1 MPLDAICLSAVVRE
15 IAPQLEGNRIE
26 KIQQPARDQIVLLL
40 RGSRRLLINAG
51 ANQPRIHLTSLLRD
65 NPAQP
70 PMFCMLLRKYIGG
83 GRIVSVEQALL
94 ERVVTLT
101 IDAMDE
107 LGEMSRYRLVLEC
120 MGRHSNLILV
130 SPDGHVIDCLRR
142 VDFEMSQQRQVLP
155 GLFYHLPPVQEK
167 LSPLTVE
174 EDEFARHL
182 AAAPAETPLDRWL
195 LDTFTAISP
204 LIARELVYR
213 ACGSTDSRVEEEAGR
228 LWSVFTAWQQAVN
241 GGEMTPYV
249 LLKDGKYSDFTYLA
263 PQQYGD
269 FMDCR
274 EEPTF
279 CQLLDGFYEGREQA
293 ERVRQKGQDLLKTV
307 TNARDRVRRKIA
319 LQEKE
324 YAQTQDRDQLRICGE
339 LITANLYRMER
350 GASKVT
356 VENYYE
362 PDCPAVEIRLDPR
375 LSPQENGARYFKQ
388 YNKAK
393 TAEKILTEQLRLGR
407 EELTYLESVLQQLQ
421 QAEAEQDFNDIR
433 AELTEGGY
441 IRNRGKKQTGFQRA
455 SKPREFRS
463 SAGLRI
469 LVGRSNQQNDRLT
482 TKVAGPRDIWLHTQK
497 IHGSHVILCTDGAQ
511 PDEQSLWEAA
521 VLAAYYSQG
530 RESSKVPV
538 DYTPVR
544 YVKKPAGAKP
554 GMVTY
559 TTYQTMFVTP
569 EADLAKKLHV
579 K

>member
-1 MPLDAICLSAVVRE
+1 MPLDAICLSAVVGE
-15 IAPQLEGNRIE
+15 IRPQLIGSRIE
-26 KIQQPARDQIVLLL
+26 KIQQPSRDQIVLLL
-40 RGSRRLLINAG
+40 RGSRRLLLNAG
-51 ANQPRIHLTSLLRD
+51 ANQPRIHMTAQLRD

-83 GRIVSVEQALL
+83 GRIVEVEQAPL

-130 SPDGHVIDCLRR
+130 APDGHVIDCMRR

-155 GLFYHLPPVQEK
+155 GLYYRLPPAQEK
-167 LSPLTVE
+167 MSPLSVE
-174 EDEFARHL
+174 REDFQRL
-182 AAAPAETPLDRWL
+182 LSRCPAETQLDRWL

-204 LIARELVYR
+204 LVAREIVFC
-213 ACGSTDSRVEEEAGR
+213 ACGSTDSRIEEEKGR
-228 LWSVFTAWQQAVN
+228 LWDALHAWQQHVADGN
-241 GGEMTPYV
+241 MTPQL
-249 LLKDGKYSDFTYLA
+249 LLKADKPTDFTYL
-263 PQQYGD
+263 PVQQYGD
-269 FMDCR
+269 YVQCR
-274 EEPTF
+274 EEESF
-279 CQLLDGFYEGREQA
+279 SVLLDHFYEGREQA

-324 YAQTQDRDQLRICGE
+324 YAQTQDRDRLRICGE

-356 VENYYE
+356 VENYYDPE
-362 PDCPAVEIRLDPR
+362 CPGMEIRLDPR
-375 LSPQENGARYFKQ
+375 LSPQENAAKYFKQ

-393 TAEKILTEQLRLGR
+393 TAEKMLTEQLQRGR
-407 EELTYLESVLQQLQ
+407 EELSYLESVLHQLN

-433 AELTEGGY
+433 AELTDGGY
-441 IRNRGKKQTGFQRA
+441 IRSRGKKQPGFQRA
-455 SKPREFRS
+455 SKPREFLS

-469 LVGRSNQQNDRLT
+469 LVGRSNKQNDQLT
-482 TKVAGPRDIWLHTQK
+482 CKTAGPRDIWLHTQK
-497 IHGSHVILCTDGAQ
+497 LHGSHVILCTDGAEA
-511 PDEQSLWEAA
+511 DERSLYEAA
-521 VLAAYYSQG
+521 VLAAFYSQG
-530 RESSKVPV
+530 RDGGKVPV
-538 DYTPVR
+538 DYTPAR

-554 GMVTY
+554 GMVIY
-559 TTYQTMFVTP
+559 TAYQTMYVAP
-569 EADLAKKLHV
+569 DAELVKKLHV

>member
-1 MPLDAICLSAVVRE
+1 MPLDAICLRAVVEE
-15 IAPQLEGNRIE
+15 IRPQLVGSRIE
-26 KIQQPARDQIVLLL
+26 KIQQPARDQIILLL
-40 RGSRRLLINAG
+40 RGSRRLLLNAG
-51 ANQPRIHLTSLLRD
+51 ANQPRIHLTAQLRD

-83 GRIVSVEQALL
+83 GRIVDVEQAPL

-107 LGEMSRYRLVLEC
+107 LGEMSQYRLVLEC

-130 SPDGHVIDCLRR
+130 APDGRVIDCMRR

-155 GLFYHLPPVQEK
+155 GLYYHLPPAQEK
-167 LSPLTVE
+167 LSPLAVE
-174 EDEFARHL
+174 EDEFRRLLDAC
-182 AAAPAETPLDRWL
+182 PAETQLDRWL

-204 LIARELVYR
+204 LVARELVYR
-213 ACGSTDSRVEEEAGR
+213 ACGSTDARIEEEQGR
-228 LWSVFTAWQQAVN
+228 LWDAFCTWQCAVN
-241 GGEMTPYV
+241 EGRMRPQT
-249 LLKDGKYSDFTYLA
+249 LLRDDKLSDFTYL
-263 PQQYGD
+263 PLQQYGA
-269 FMDCR
+269 FARCR
-274 EEPTF
+274 EEESF
-279 CQLLDGFYEGREQA
+279 SAMLDGFYEGREQA

-324 YAQTQDRDQLRICGE
+324 YAQTQDRDKLRICGE
-339 LITANLYRMER
+339 LLTANFYRMER
-350 GASKVT
+350 GAGKIT

-362 PDCPAVEIRLDPR
+362 PDCPCVEIRLDPR
-375 LSPQENGARYFKQ
+375 LSPQENAAKYFKQ

-393 TAEKILTEQLRLGR
+393 TAEKILTEQLQRGR

-433 AELTEGGY
+433 AELTDGGY
-441 IRNRGKKQTGFQRA
+441 IRSRGKKQPGFQRA

-469 LVGRSNQQNDRLT
+469 LVGRSNKQNDQLT
-482 TKVAGPRDIWLHTQK
+482 CKVAQGRDIWLHTQK
-497 IHGSHVILCTDGAQ
+497 IHGSHVILCTEGAE
-511 PDEQSLWEAA
+511 PDEKSLEEAA

-530 RESSKVPV
+530 RESGKVPV
-538 DYTPVR
+538 DYTPAR
-544 YVKKPAGAKP
+544 YVKKSAGAKP
-554 GMVTY
+554 GMVIY
-559 TTYQTMFVTP
+559 TTYQTMYVAP
-569 EADLAKKLHV
+569 DAELAKRLHV

>member
-1 MPLDAICLSAVVRE
+1 MPLDAICLRAVVDE
-15 IAPQLEGNRIE
+15 IRPKLAGSRIE
-26 KIQQPARDQIVLLL
+26 KIQQPSRDQIVLVL
-40 RGSRRLLINAG
+40 RGSRRLLLNAG
-51 ANQPRIHLTSLLRD
+51 ANQPRIHMTTQLRD

-70 PMFCMLLRKYIGG
+70 PMFCMLLRKYIGN
-83 GRIVSVEQALL
+83 GRIVDVEQAPL

-130 SPDGHVIDCLRR
+130 APEGHVIDCMRR

-167 LSPLTVE
+167 LSPLAVE
-174 EDEFARHL
+174 EEEFLRLL
-182 AAAPAETPLDRWL
+182 AACPAEMPLDRWL

-204 LIARELVYR
+204 LIARELVFR
-213 ACGSTDSRVEEEAGR
+213 ACGSTDARAEEEQGR
-228 LWSVFTAWQQAVN
+228 LWDVFAAWQNGVN
-241 GGEMTPYV
+241 GGSMTPLT
-249 LLKDGKYSDFTYLA
+249 LLRDGKYFDFAYLA
-263 PQQYGD
+263 VQQYGSYVI
-269 FMDCR
+269 CR
-274 EEPTF
+274 EEESF
-279 CQLLDGFYEGREQA
+279 SALLDGFYEGREQA

-324 YAQTQDRDQLRICGE
+324 YAQTQDRDKLRIWGE
-339 LITANLYRMER
+339 LLTANFYRMER

-362 PDCPAVEIRLDPR
+362 PGCPSVEIRLDPR
-375 LSPQENGARYFKQ
+375 LSPQENAAKYFKQ

-393 TAEKILTEQLRLGR
+393 TAEKILTEQLHKGR
-407 EELTYLESVLQQLQ
+407 EELAYLESVLQQLN

-433 AELTEGGY
+433 AELTDGGY
-441 IRNRGKKQTGFQRA
+441 IHSRGKKQPGFQRA

-469 LVGRSNQQNDRLT
+469 LVGRSNRQNDQLT
-482 TKVAGPRDIWLHTQK
+482 GKMAGPRDIWLHTQK
-497 IHGSHVILCTDGAQ
+497 IHGSHVILCTDGAE
-511 PDEQSLWEAA
+511 PDAKSLEEAA
-521 VLAAYYSQG
+521 MLAAYYSQG
-530 RESSKVPV
+530 REGGKVAV

-544 YVKKPAGAKP
+544 YVKKPSGARP
-554 GMVTY
+554 GMVVY
-559 TTYQTMFVTP
+559 TTYQTMYVSP
-569 EADLAKKLHV
+569 DGELAKKLSV